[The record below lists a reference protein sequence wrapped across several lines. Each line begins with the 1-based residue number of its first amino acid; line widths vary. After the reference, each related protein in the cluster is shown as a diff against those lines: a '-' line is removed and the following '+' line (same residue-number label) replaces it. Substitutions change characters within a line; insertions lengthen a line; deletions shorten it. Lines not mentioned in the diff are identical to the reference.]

1 VVNALV
7 MSQYGSLKHIID
19 LETLLGWR
27 LSKIDFSCITDDSI
41 TYSWGDE
48 SELINWIRNKDAN
61 EQFGGNFYN
70 ISGSDSHQINKPTK
84 YPLIWLVTPTTGVNE
99 GDIKRFNGVQLIIC
113 KNTTESWLNAAR
125 WKEHFPTL
133 QAIADK
139 IIDKLRGDVRIV
151 TENRVLKYSYRN
163 VPKYSVSETGNDT
176 AKQKALD
183 IWDAV
188 VITTDLLTNNSC
200 RCEDYKR
207 FCNK

>member
-1 VVNALV
+1 
-7 MSQYGSLKHIID
+7 
-19 LETLLGWR
+19 
-27 LSKIDFSCITDDSI
+27 
-41 TYSWGDE
+41 
-48 SELINWIRNKDAN
+48 
-61 EQFGGNFYN
+61 
-70 ISGSDSHQINKPTK
+70 
-84 YPLIWLVTPTTGVNE
+84 LIWLVTPTTGVNE